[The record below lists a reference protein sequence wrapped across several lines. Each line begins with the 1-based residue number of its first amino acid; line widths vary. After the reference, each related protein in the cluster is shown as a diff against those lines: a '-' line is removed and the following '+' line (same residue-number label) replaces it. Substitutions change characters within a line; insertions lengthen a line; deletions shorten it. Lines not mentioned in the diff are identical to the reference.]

1 MQKILFTIGR
11 LDNGGVAKS
20 LLSLL
25 SVIDKQQYDISLL
38 VVGGDQG
45 HFSEVPEGVKVY
57 TDPILSYVDAG
68 VGGLMALL
76 KRGQLFL
83 MLGSIL
89 RLVVSQLNR
98 GWGGLL
104 LSKLMPVITKE
115 EYDLIVDYNGQQ
127 MLYYMVDKLKGKKNV
142 SFFHSDYKK
151 WAYYQSVDKKYYP
164 KVDAI
169 FTISPL
175 CVQSMKDIFPEVS
188 HKVYLMEN
196 ISNVSQIRQ
205 KADERIDFKRSHQYV
220 IVSVGHVSKVK
231 GSDIALNVAE
241 KLKETG
247 VDFEWLFIGEVH
259 NDYNY
264 EEFINENHLSGHVK
278 MLGPINNPYPYV
290 KEADIFVQLSRF
302 EGKSLSLDEAKIL
315 EKPIVVTNFSSVN
328 DQFSNGVNASICQMD
343 ADDAYLKIRELLE
356 NEALRQ
362 KYITSLEKT
371 VVDNS
376 SEVEKIYNII
386 ES

>member
-1 MQKILFTIGR
+1 MNHTDVDPEMQELMDSSVTMYSRLAQAELDIDSLDLQFADTQTRFNAIDGR
-11 LDNGGVAKS
+11 FSNVDTTLASYSASING
-20 LLSLL
+20 LSA
-25 SVIDKQQYDISLL
+25 D
-38 VVGGDQG
+38 
-45 HFSEVPEGVKVY
+45 
-57 TDPILSYVDAG
+57 
-68 VGGLMALL
+68 
-76 KRGQLFL
+76 
-83 MLGSIL
+83 
-89 RLVVSQLNR
+89 
-98 GWGGLL
+98 
-104 LSKLMPVITKE
+104 
-115 EYDLIVDYNGQQ
+115 
-127 MLYYMVDKLKGKKNV
+127 
-142 SFFHSDYKK
+142 
-151 WAYYQSVDKKYYP
+151 
-164 KVDAI
+164 
-169 FTISPL
+169 
-175 CVQSMKDIFPEVS
+175 
-188 HKVYLMEN
+188 

-343 ADDAYLKIRELLE
+343 TDDAYLKISELLE

-376 SEVEKIYNII
+376 SEVEKIYKLID
-386 ES
+386 